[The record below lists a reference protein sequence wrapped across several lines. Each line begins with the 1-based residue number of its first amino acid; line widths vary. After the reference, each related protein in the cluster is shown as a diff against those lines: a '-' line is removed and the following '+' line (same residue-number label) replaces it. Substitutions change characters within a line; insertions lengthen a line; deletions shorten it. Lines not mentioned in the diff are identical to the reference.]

1 MASWWDEPPVAVITA
16 LRSADATPATRSSP
30 SSPSPSPSSPAT
42 PASPATGAI
51 VVFSS
56 SELIGDGLI
65 ALLPREW
72 REWITLARDLAGLEQ
87 LLDGPR
93 PSVIVDAD
101 TAGAGP
107 AVRITRVSGGS
118 AILLV
123 GDSIR
128 GLDPELLEEA
138 DAVVRRDEVEPLTLR
153 VALAAGRVGMR
164 LVPRS
169 LPAAVAAVAAA
180 ERDGS
185 ALTDSG
191 RRALVL
197 LAQGKRDAEI
207 ARELSLSESAVRK
220 LIQRTVRSVGAR
232 TRCQAVAITARTGQL
247 GDLSAPVARGS
258 DADSPTP
265 TGRMSDCS
273 LGVQGP

>member
-1 MASWWDEPPVAVITA
+1 MRAGPAMAVITA
-16 LRSADATPATRSSP
+16 LRPADATPLTTSTP
-30 SSPSPSPSSPAT
+30 TT
-42 PASPATGAI
+42 PASGAI
-51 VVFSS
+51 VLFSS

-65 ALLPREW
+65 GLLPREW
-72 REWITLARDLAGLEQ
+72 RGQIALARDLAELER

-93 PSVIVDAD
+93 SSVIVDAD

-107 AVRITRVSGGS
+107 AVRITRVRGGS

-123 GDSIR
+123 GASVR
-128 GLDPELLEEA
+128 GVDPELLDEA
-138 DAVVRRDEVEPLTLR
+138 DAVVRRDEAEPLTLR

-169 LPAAVAAVAAA
+169 LPVVAADTAA
-180 ERDGS
+180 ERGGS
-185 ALTDSG
+185 GLTDSG

-207 ARELSLSESAVRK
+207 APELSLSESGVRK
-220 LIQRTVRSVGAR
+220 LVQRTVRSVGAR

-247 GDLSAPVARGS
+247 GDLSEPVARGR
-258 DADSPTP
+258 DAHAPTP
-265 TGRMSDCS
+265 TGRMSDCDRS
-273 LGVQGP
+273 VQGASLSPGEGSPSESPIQT

>member
-1 MASWWDEPPVAVITA
+1 MASWWDEPPVGVITP
-16 LRSADATPATRSSP
+16 LRAADAPAPTPT
-30 SSPSPSPSSPAT
+30 
-42 PASPATGAI
+42 TGAI

-65 ALLPREW
+65 GLLPREW
-72 REWITLARDLAGLEQ
+72 RDKIALARDLAGLER

-93 PSVIVDAD
+93 SSVIVDAD

-107 AVRITRVSGGS
+107 ALRITRAGGGS

-123 GDSIR
+123 GASVR
-128 GLDPELLEEA
+128 GLDPELLDEA
-138 DAVVRRDEVEPLTLR
+138 DAVVRRDEAEPLTLR

-169 LPAAVAAVAAA
+169 LPAVAGAAGA
-180 ERDGS
+180 AGAAGTERGGS

-220 LIQRTVRSVGAR
+220 LIQRTVRSVGGR
-232 TRCQAVAITARTGQL
+232 TRCQAIAITARSGQL
-247 GDLSAPVARGS
+247 GDLSAHPGS
-258 DADSPTP
+258 DAHRPPP
-265 TGRMSDCS
+265 TGRMSDCHP
-273 LGVQGP
+273 GVQGALLSPGEGPL

>member
-1 MASWWDEPPVAVITA
+1 MDSWWDEPLMAVISA
-16 LRSADATPATRSSP
+16 LRSADETQSTASAPTNLSAPANLST
-30 SSPSPSPSSPAT
+30 
-42 PASPATGAI
+42 PATGAI

-56 SELIGDGLI
+56 SELIRDGLVG
-65 ALLPREW
+65 LLPRAW
-72 REWITLARDLAGLEQ
+72 RDRIALARDLAGLER

-93 PSVIVDAD
+93 SSVIVDAD
-101 TAGAGP
+101 TADAGP
-107 AVRITRVSGGS
+107 AVRITRLGGGS

-123 GDSIR
+123 GASIR
-128 GLDPELLEEA
+128 GLDPELLDEA
-138 DAVVRRDEVEPLTLR
+138 DAVLRRDEAEPLTLR

-169 LPAAVAAVAAA
+169 LPAAVAAVAAVAAA

-185 ALTDSG
+185 GLTDSG

-220 LIQRTVRSVGAR
+220 LVQRTVRSVGAR
-232 TRCQAVAITARTGQL
+232 TRCQAVAITARNGQL
-247 GDLSAPVARGS
+247 RDL
-258 DADSPTP
+258 
-265 TGRMSDCS
+265 
-273 LGVQGP
+273 

>member
-1 MASWWDEPPVAVITA
+1 MASWWDEPPVGVITP
-16 LRSADATPATRSSP
+16 LRAADAPVPT
-30 SSPSPSPSSPAT
+30 
-42 PASPATGAI
+42 PATGAI

-65 ALLPREW
+65 GLLPREW
-72 REWITLARDLAGLEQ
+72 RDKIALARDLAGLER

-93 PSVIVDAD
+93 SSVIVDAD

-107 AVRITRVSGGS
+107 ALRMTRVGGGS

-123 GDSIR
+123 GPSVR
-128 GLDPELLEEA
+128 GLDPELLDEA
-138 DAVVRRDEVEPLTLR
+138 DAVVRRDEAEPLTLR

-169 LPAAVAAVAAA
+169 FSAAAGGAAAA

-220 LIQRTVRSVGAR
+220 LIQRTVRSVGGR
-232 TRCQAVAITARTGQL
+232 TRCQAIAITARSGQL
-247 GDLSAPVARGS
+247 GDLSAHPGS
-258 DADSPTP
+258 DAHRPPP
-265 TGRMSDCS
+265 TGRMSDCHP
-273 LGVQGP
+273 GVQGALLSPGEGPL

>member
-1 MASWWDEPPVAVITA
+1 MDSWWDEPLVAVITA
-16 LRSADATPATRSSP
+16 LRSADATPST
-30 SSPSPSPSSPAT
+30 
-42 PASPATGAI
+42 PATGGI

-65 ALLPREW
+65 GLLPREW
-72 REWITLARDLAGLEQ
+72 RDRVALARDLAGLER

-93 PSVIVDAD
+93 SSVIVDAD

-107 AVRITRVSGGS
+107 ALRITRVGGGS

-123 GDSIR
+123 GASVR
-128 GLDPELLEEA
+128 GLDPELLDEA
-138 DAVVRRDEVEPLTLR
+138 DAVVRRDEAEPLTLR

-169 LPAAVAAVAAA
+169 LPADVAAVAAA

-185 ALTDSG
+185 ALTDSA

-220 LIQRTVRSVGAR
+220 LIQRTVRAVGAR

-247 GDLSAPVARGS
+247 GDLSEPAAPGGS
-258 DADSPTP
+258 A
-265 TGRMSDCS
+265 
-273 LGVQGP
+273 